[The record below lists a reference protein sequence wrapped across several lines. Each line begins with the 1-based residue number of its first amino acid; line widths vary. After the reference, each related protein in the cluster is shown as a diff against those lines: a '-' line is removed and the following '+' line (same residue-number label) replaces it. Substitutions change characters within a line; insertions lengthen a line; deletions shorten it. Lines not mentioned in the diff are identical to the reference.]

1 MKWALIKRGEEQ
13 ATEVGFCMPFPPV
26 IGQSVWV
33 GSISS
38 RTGWTT
44 TEVTEVSNDGR
55 SFKTIN
61 STYDLVPL
69 VDYYKKKK
77 IGEWKRTKWCKKD
90 KHAL

>member
-1 MKWALIKRGEEQ
+1 MWALIKRGEER
-13 ATEVGFCMPFPPV
+13 AKDVGFCMPFPPV
-26 IGQSVWV
+26 VGQTVWV

-44 TEVTEVSNDGR
+44 TEVTEVTNNDCT
-55 SFKTIN
+55 FKTLN

-69 VDYYKKKK
+69 DDYYKKRRKK
-77 IGEWKRTKWCKKD
+77 EK